1 MLGWWVFPDN
11 EKVTIW
17 HTSICNLIFNFWSYF
32 QIWSH
37 CVTTPCERLTSRVR
51 YRPSWKPQRRHVT
64 PSNIAKSQCVF
75 FMSRLC
81 MVSRHAG
88 VAIKR
93 IRGRNFCFQLSV
105 VWVDVTNLRCQTAPR
120 CLGNTAVVNN
130 HRETNVLIEGPQ
142 HLGHR
147 LFIVKITNGWLFKL
161 RVEGQRY
168 PFAADHG

>member
-11 EKVTIW
+11 EKVTTW
-17 HTSICNLIFNFWSYF
+17 YTSICNPYF
-32 QIWSH
+32 QLLIVFSNLEPLRYYTLWTFDITS
-37 CVTTPCERLTSRVR
+37 TLPC
-51 YRPSWKPQRRHVT
+51 WKPQRRHVT

-88 VAIKR
+88 FAIKR

-130 HRETNVLIEGPQ
+130 HRETNVLTEGPQ

-147 LFIVKITNGWLFKL
+147 LFIVKITTGWLFKL